1 MSTQMAIGAGDT
13 ADDTVGD
20 TAVADAVAGGEG
32 VNDTVAR
39 LAALPGVGTASGIA
53 LRGSASGGERGR
65 ASRSPDG
72 AGGPGRACEAGVS
85 GPRGLVGVA
94 EGPDSPSGTGDPAGV
109 TNAAGVTNTAGADSR
124 VLPVALPLAQLLPWG
139 GVRRGST
146 VSVSGSTSVLL
157 ALLAEATSHGSWA
170 AAVGMPRLGVLAAHE
185 LGVAIRRLALI
196 PRPGADFAAVTAA
209 LLDGV
214 DLVAVPAGT
223 AYGTNGA
230 RHADT
235 ARRLSAR
242 ARNRG
247 SVLLTF
253 GSWPGAEVE
262 LRCRTVG
269 WSGTDDGYGRLTRR
283 AVAIEATGRR
293 GAARPRRAVLALP
306 GPSGAIEQLDLA
318 GRPQP
323 VQPRPDHPQ
332 PAQPP
337 ERAPLAEVRA
347 G

>member
-1 MSTQMAIGAGDT
+1 AA
-13 ADDTVGD
+13 
-20 TAVADAVAGGEG
+20 
-32 VNDTVAR
+32 AR
-39 LAALPGVGTASGIA
+39 AQ
-53 LRGSASGGERGR
+53 
-65 ASRSPDG
+65 RSW
-72 AGGPGRACEAGVS
+72 R
-85 GPRGLVGVA
+85 
-94 EGPDSPSGTGDPAGV
+94 
-109 TNAAGVTNTAGADSR
+109 
-124 VLPVALPLAQLLPWG
+124 
-139 GVRRGST
+139 
-146 VSVSGSTSVLL
+146 
-157 ALLAEATSHGSWA
+157 
-170 AAVGMPRLGVLAAHE
+170 AAVGVPRLGGLAAHE
-185 LGVAIRRLALI
+185 LGAAIRGLALI

-253 GSWPGAEVE
+253 GSSPGAEVE

-269 WSGTDDGYGRLTRR
+269 WAGTGGGSGRLPRR
-283 AVAIEATGRR
+283 GARLEAPARR
-293 GAARPRRAVLALP
+293 GAAGPRRAVLALP
-306 GPSGAIEQLDLA
+306 GPPGGVERLELA

-323 VQPRPDHPQ
+323 VQPRPDRRQ
-332 PAQPP
+332 PAQPS

>member
-1 MSTQMAIGAGDT
+1 AA
-13 ADDTVGD
+13 
-20 TAVADAVAGGEG
+20 
-32 VNDTVAR
+32 AR
-39 LAALPGVGTASGIA
+39 AQ
-53 LRGSASGGERGR
+53 
-65 ASRSPDG
+65 RSW
-72 AGGPGRACEAGVS
+72 R
-85 GPRGLVGVA
+85 
-94 EGPDSPSGTGDPAGV
+94 
-109 TNAAGVTNTAGADSR
+109 
-124 VLPVALPLAQLLPWG
+124 
-139 GVRRGST
+139 
-146 VSVSGSTSVLL
+146 
-157 ALLAEATSHGSWA
+157 
-170 AAVGMPRLGVLAAHE
+170 AAVGVPRLGGLAAHE
-185 LGVAIRRLALI
+185 LGAAIRGLALI

-269 WSGTDDGYGRLTRR
+269 WSGTADGYGRLTRR

-332 PAQPP
+332 PAQPS